1 MIRALLVVLVVL
13 IAVLAFWLDHTW
25 VYALSGLSLLA
36 ALGWAAVYG
45 WREYHRRQRK
55 AARETP
61 DREHR
66 LQDFGIVSIRPQQ
79 NQPPRASGG
88 SGAEAHTQTSGS
100 APTSRHGSHAANRD
114 GTPER
119 QPAGASP
126 SVPGREAGGRGNVA
140 ASAGTATASTQVSD
154 PSAPVAAE
162 EADKADDAD
171 TDAETGA
178 STSTAAITT
187 TDPSREPVLV
197 PLVESLRAA
206 VDAHSVCLL
215 VQEDVVLEYH
225 IRAIASR
232 SADVKRDGVFSTNDP
247 LLTASMSRQ
256 PISVRRIEGGRDVV
270 AGYLRYYDEPP
281 SIDHIALAPVQL
293 RDTATTTFMLVD
305 ATEESDLGAP
315 NARAIIEQ
323 YAETVALV
331 LQSKASA
338 STRSEE
344 EQAPVHGD
352 SSPSRTGTPR
362 VRESDPV
369 PDDADEHPDLFS
381 GAAEISGDGPQADDT
396 ADATPSPSRDD
407 DRHAGEPADGRHD
420 DERPA
425 GSPTP
430 EMAEDEPE
438 AEPVD
443 HGETQPDDGKPR
455 PRGEIIA
462 EEMEA
467 ADRVGSQLALVLV
480 HLNRAEAIAR
490 AGHEAVVSAEETLR
504 SRLKEASPEQRVVRF
519 GELTYGVFYHGG
531 LHEVEPWA
539 VNLQQ
544 QMDAATGELE
554 GGASIGVAFRRHR
567 HETPASLRADATEA
581 LREAYE
587 TGTCTIVE

>member
-55 AARETP
+55 AARETL

-79 NQPPRASGG
+79 SQSPRASGG
-88 SGAEAHTQTSGS
+88 SGAAAGSQRSGT
-100 APTSRHGSHAANRD
+100 AQASRGGTRAANRD
-114 GTPER
+114 GNTER
-119 QPAGASP
+119 QPAGGSP
-126 SVPGREAGGRGNVA
+126 SASGSEGGGSRPVA

-154 PSAPVAAE
+154 SSAAVATD
-162 EADKADDAD
+162 EADKTDE
-171 TDAETGA
+171 TDAAGVDVADVDAEAEA
-178 STSTAAITT
+178 STSTSAITT

-197 PLVESLRAA
+197 PLVESLRVA

-232 SADVKRDGVFSTNDP
+232 SSEVKRDGVFSTNDP

-281 SIDHIALAPVQL
+281 SIDHIALAPVKL

-305 ATEESDLGAP
+305 ATEGSDLGAP

-331 LQSKASA
+331 LQSKASG
-338 STRSEE
+338 STRSKE
-344 EQAPVHGD
+344 EQAPAHGD

-362 VRESDPV
+362 VRESDPF
-369 PDDADEHPDLFS
+369 PADADEHPDLFS
-381 GAAEISGDGPQADDT
+381 GAAEISGDGPQSDER
-396 ADATPSPSRDD
+396 ADATPSAPGDEEPHAD
-407 DRHAGEPADGRHD
+407 EQTDRRMD
-420 DERPA
+420 
-425 GSPTP
+425 
-430 EMAEDEPE
+430 DEPE
-438 AEPVD
+438 TDVAD
-443 HGETQPDDGKPR
+443 DTETQSENGKPR

-467 ADRVGSQLALVLV
+467 ADRAGSQLALVLV

-490 AGHEAVVSAEETLR
+490 AGDEAVASAEKTLR
-504 SRLKEASPEQRVVRF
+504 SRLKKASPEQRVVRF
-519 GELTYGVFYHGG
+519 GELTYGVFYRGG

-554 GGASIGVAFRRHR
+554 GGASIGVALRRHR
-567 HETPASLRADATEA
+567 HETPESLRADATQA

>member
-79 NQPPRASGG
+79 NQSSRASGG
-88 SGAEAHTQTSGS
+88 SGAAAGTQRSGT
-100 APTSRHGSHAANRD
+100 AQASRGGTHAANRD
-114 GTPER
+114 SQSDR

-126 SVPGREAGGRGNVA
+126 SPAGSEAEGRRPVA

-154 PSAPVAAE
+154 ASASVATDE
-162 EADKADDAD
+162 VDE
-171 TDAETGA
+171 TDAADVDVADVDTEAEA
-178 STSTAAITT
+178 STSTSAITT

-232 SADVKRDGVFSTNDP
+232 SSEVKRDGAFSTNDP

-270 AGYLRYYDEPP
+270 AGYLRYYDNPP
-281 SIDHIALAPVQL
+281 SIDHIALAPVKL

-305 ATEESDLGAP
+305 ATKGSDLGAP

-331 LQSKASA
+331 LQSKASG
-338 STRSEE
+338 STRSAE

-381 GAAEISGDGPQADDT
+381 GAAEISGDGPQSDER
-396 ADATPSPSRDD
+396 ADATPSASGDEEPHADEPT
-407 DRHAGEPADGRHD
+407 DRRMD
-420 DERPA
+420 
-425 GSPTP
+425 
-430 EMAEDEPE
+430 DEPE
-438 AEPVD
+438 AD
-443 HGETQPDDGKPR
+443 GADDTETHADDGKPR
-455 PRGEIIA
+455 PRSEIIA

-467 ADRVGSQLALVLV
+467 ADRAGSQLALVLV

-490 AGHEAVVSAEETLR
+490 AGDEAVVSAEETLR
-504 SRLKEASPEQRVVRF
+504 SRLKKASPEQRVVRF
-519 GELTYGVFYHGG
+519 GELTYGVFYRGG

-539 VNLQQ
+539 VTLQQ

-554 GGASIGVAFRRHR
+554 GGASIGVALRRHR
-567 HETPASLRADATEA
+567 HETPESLRADATQA